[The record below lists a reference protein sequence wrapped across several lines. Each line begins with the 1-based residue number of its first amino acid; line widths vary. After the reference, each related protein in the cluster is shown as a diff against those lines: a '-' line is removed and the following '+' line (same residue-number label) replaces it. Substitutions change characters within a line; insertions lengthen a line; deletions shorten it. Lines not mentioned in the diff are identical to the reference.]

1 MYVHRE
7 EQKLRVSENGITENI
22 WNKEGGSNGR
32 NEKIKNLES
41 SVSAYV
47 IQSVFLIM
55 FLRVAAVMVVYHIGS
70 LGLLG
75 I

>member
-1 MYVHRE
+1 MG
-7 EQKLRVSENGITENI
+7 GI
-22 WNKEGGSNGR
+22 K
-32 NEKIKNLES
+32 KLES
-41 SVSAYV
+41 AISPYV

-55 FLRVAAVMVVYHIGS
+55 FLRVTAVMFAYHTGS